1 MRCNSRAELVL
12 LLLAVAEI
20 GEGAGRFGP
29 EGSAQVEGGTSNP
42 EFRSGKNG
50 PGDAASDGVP
60 SAGVGDLTEAAS
72 MWAKETLIHVSAYE
86 TGRQMAP
93 TRWVCLVR
101 ACRLCDAL
109 VVIILNFY
117 DLYTL
122 VFGVLWAVSDKQ
134 ALVTADKWRGC
145 AMTVDVLPITVSR
158 ATKDAGQELEDAID
172 SVLLTLVSFA
182 CGQSFLPEV
191 LIGSFEF
198 VEVGGNCLL
207 MALNGS
213 DPSDDRI
220 DVQDLRALAW
230 DGHLTTVRKL
240 GSLLTTTFA
249 VLPSDEAE
257 EIGLPAVEM
266 RVLEVPKFGFG
277 IALED
282 TLLEVWYLVE
292 SVHVQLAD
300 KRREVSMLEKS
311 REDVVCKALMLK
323 D

>member
-1 MRCNSRAELVL
+1 
-12 LLLAVAEI
+12 
-20 GEGAGRFGP
+20 
-29 EGSAQVEGGTSNP
+29 
-42 EFRSGKNG
+42 
-50 PGDAASDGVP
+50 
-60 SAGVGDLTEAAS
+60 
-72 MWAKETLIHVSAYE
+72 
-86 TGRQMAP
+86 MAP

-101 ACRLCDAL
+101 ACRLCDAP
-109 VVIILNFY
+109 VVIILDLY

-122 VFGVLWAVSDKQ
+122 VFGVLRAVSDKQ

-158 ATKDAGQELEDAID
+158 ATKDAGQEFEDAID
-172 SVLLTLVSFA
+172 SVLLALVSFA

-191 LIGSFEF
+191 LVGGFEF
-198 VEVGGNCLL
+198 VEVCGNCLL

-230 DGHLTTVRKL
+230 DGHLTTVCKL
-240 GSLLTTTFA
+240 SSLLTTTFA

-292 SVHVQLAD
+292 SVHVQLAN